1 MRARLRS
8 WWYDVGSS
16 LWFLPA
22 VLTAVAVVLAFLT
35 VRLDRTVLLE
45 RRAEVRWLFGGGS
58 EGARGV
64 LEAIAGTMVTV
75 TALVFSITVVALQLA
90 ASQLSPRVLRTFMG
104 DRGNQTVL
112 GFFIGT
118 FTYALLVLRAVR
130 SPLEDT
136 GGFVPSLSVTVAI
149 VLALLSVALLIF
161 FVHHATNAMRASV
174 VIDRAA
180 AATCDLITHLY
191 PADVGEAEYPD
202 PPAWLASAPAATMR
216 AEEGGYLQTINADVL
231 FALAERHTLTIRPE
245 PLVGDF
251 VLPGAPLASV
261 WPRDALDEAVERSI
275 RAAMALGPERT
286 LQADVAFGFQ
296 QLSDIAVKALSPGI
310 NDPTTAVVCIDRLG
324 ETIVHLARRGKP
336 DEVRTGEDGGARLVL
351 QGPPFAR
358 LVGTAFDQ
366 VRHFGAGDP
375 VVAEHLL
382 ASLGRIAALIPAAH
396 RGPLVCQARLVLA
409 AAQTHAVIP
418 ENQERVAAAG
428 AWVGVGGAGVDSGGA
443 EAANP
448 TQSL

>member
-1 MRARLRS
+1 MHARLRS
-8 WWYDVGSS
+8 WWYDIENS

-22 VLTAVAVVLAFLT
+22 VLTAAAVILAFVT
-35 VRLDRTVLLE
+35 VQLDQTLLLDR
-45 RRAEVRWLFGGGS
+45 RSEVRWLFGGGA

-64 LEAIAGTMVTV
+64 LQAIAGTMITV

-90 ASQLSPRVLRTFMG
+90 SSQLSPRVLRTFMG

-118 FTYALLVLRAVR
+118 FTYALLVLRVVR

-149 VLALLSVALLIF
+149 LLALLSVALLIF

-180 AATCDLITHLY
+180 GATRDLVTHLY
-191 PADVGEAEYPD
+191 PEDIGEASD
-202 PPAWLASAPAATMR
+202 ANPPGWLDSVPATRVR
-216 AEEGGYLQTINADVL
+216 AEGSGYLQSINAEAL
-231 FALAERHTLTIRPE
+231 FALAEHHALTIRPE

-251 VLPGAPLASV
+251 ILPGEPLASV
-261 WPRDALDEAVERSI
+261 WPEDAVDEEVERAI
-275 RAAMALGPERT
+275 GEALVLGLERT
-286 LQADVAFGFQ
+286 LHADVAFGIQ

-310 NDPTTAVVCIDRLG
+310 NDPTTAMICIDRLS
-324 ETIVHLARRGKP
+324 EVLVTLATRGKP
-336 DEVRTGEDGGARLVL
+336 EEVRSGDDGSVHVVL

-358 LVGTAFDQ
+358 LVRMAFDQ
-366 VRHFGAGDP
+366 IRHYGVSNP

-382 ASLGRIAALIPAAH
+382 TSLGRITALIPVGQ
-396 RGPLVCQARLVLA
+396 RGPIVRQARLIVASVQTQIVTSEDRERVTA
-409 AAQTHAVIP
+409 AAS
-418 ENQERVAAAG
+418 
-428 AWVGVGGAGVDSGGA
+428 WVSREDSA
-443 EAANP
+443 
-448 TQSL
+448 